1 MNLLSRTQKINHVL
15 QILSTLDILVPLP
28 ILLELF
34 QTGVRSLATI
44 ARLPRPPRPPTPP
57 PAPGL
62 GEEGRGQDTPLP
74 TAEQAGHLH
83 QAG

>member
-44 ARLPRPPRPPTPP
+44 ARLHRPPRPPTPP
-57 PAPGL
+57 PASGL
-62 GEEGRGQDTPLP
+62 GEEGGGQDTLLP